1 MWGISWRSCEDAYS
15 GHCKEYN
22 LSIKDAV
29 MYNKYA
35 HRKRNVVA
43 PLVGARFKPLVG
55 ARFKPLVGA
64 RSHPLWVPGTPCG
77 HPGLWRGTYMLSAT
91 KQTVFLIEADAS
103 LRRLIA
109 LGLQYRGMHV
119 IEVNSPTSLPTI
131 DAQQP
136 SLLVLDVDGRGSSD
150 WSLLAAVQAEP
161 SLSAL
166 PVVVL
171 AWECVLPVEAQV
183 TCLTKP
189 FDARTLQATIEQLL
203 TVSTAQAAA
212 ITSKEEILL
221 AAQTANPAPSICPL
235 ITAAGSLLAF
245 IV

>member
-1 MWGISWRSCEDAYS
+1 
-15 GHCKEYN
+15 
-22 LSIKDAV
+22 
-29 MYNKYA
+29 
-35 HRKRNVVA
+35 
-43 PLVGARFKPLVG
+43 
-55 ARFKPLVGA
+55 
-64 RSHPLWVPGTPCG
+64 
-77 HPGLWRGTYMLSAT
+77 MLSAT

-131 DAQQP
+131 EAQQS
-136 SLLVLDVDGRGSSD
+136 SLLVLDVDSRGSSD

-189 FDARTLQATIEQLL
+189 FDARTLQSTIEQLL

-221 AAQTANPAPSICPL
+221 AAQTVSPAPSIWPL
-235 ITAAGSLLAF
+235 ITAAGLLLAF
-245 IV
+245 IGLMVHITLTVLGILIVLAALLWWTLGTKTEAVPLPVSVSNT

>member
-1 MWGISWRSCEDAYS
+1 
-15 GHCKEYN
+15 
-22 LSIKDAV
+22 
-29 MYNKYA
+29 
-35 HRKRNVVA
+35 
-43 PLVGARFKPLVG
+43 
-55 ARFKPLVGA
+55 
-64 RSHPLWVPGTPCG
+64 
-77 HPGLWRGTYMLSAT
+77 MLSAT

-150 WSLLAAVQAEP
+150 WSL
-161 SLSAL
+161 
-166 PVVVL
+166 
-171 AWECVLPVEAQV
+171 V

-189 FDARTLQATIEQLL
+189 FDARTLQSTIEQLL

-221 AAQTANPAPSICPL
+221 AAQTVSPAPSIWPL
-235 ITAAGSLLAF
+235 ITAAGLLLAF
-245 IV
+245 IGLMVHITLTVLGILIVLAALLWWTLGTKTEAVPLPVSVSNT

>member
-1 MWGISWRSCEDAYS
+1 
-15 GHCKEYN
+15 
-22 LSIKDAV
+22 
-29 MYNKYA
+29 
-35 HRKRNVVA
+35 
-43 PLVGARFKPLVG
+43 
-55 ARFKPLVGA
+55 
-64 RSHPLWVPGTPCG
+64 
-77 HPGLWRGTYMLSAT
+77 MLSAT

-203 TVSTAQAAA
+203 TVSTAEAAV
-212 ITSKEEILL
+212 ITSKEERLL
-221 AAQTANPAPSICPL
+221 AAQTVHITLTVLGILIVLAALLWWTLGTKTEAVPL
-235 ITAAGSLLAF
+235 PVSVSNT
-245 IV
+245 